1 MDSLRVADK
10 PGLGDFARRFA
21 VSQDLEKLALRPKIG
36 KSDLS
41 GFVRVCYESKVP
53 DCECERDISIGIA
66 RTSAM

>member
-21 VSQDLEKLALRPKIG
+21 VSQDLEKLALRPKVG

-41 GFVRVCYESKVP
+41 GFVRVCYES
-53 DCECERDISIGIA
+53 RSF
-66 RTSAM
+66 